1 MTTTTRLTAAAAALA
16 VLAVTAAC
24 RDELDPP
31 PPQTSQQSVTPTTGT
46 SSATTPGTTSTTTPT
61 PATTSLTPAKQKE
74 AKETAAA
81 EAAYRAW
88 VKNYAAAE
96 AAGYDPKKLDRQL
109 ATPQLIDYITGQFK
123 NFYTKGGT
131 GKYTQDIRWMKSSR
145 YLAGVTVQFQLCAV
159 TNSRFL
165 QDGKDVTI
173 TPDGTPAPVQT
184 QPQLRYASMES
195 VDGGKTWKSSTILY
209 ASEQTKASC

>member
-16 VLAVTAAC
+16 VLTATAAC
-24 RDELDPP
+24 RDDLDPP
-31 PPQTSQQSVTPTTGT
+31 PPQTSQTSTTPSTGP
-46 SSATTPGTTSTTTPT
+46 SSTTPGTSSTSST
-61 PATTSLTPAKQKE
+61 PAPTSLTPAEQTE

-96 AAGYDPKKLDRQL
+96 AAGFDPKKLDRQL
-109 ATPQLIDYITGQFK
+109 ATPALIDYVTGQFK
-123 NFYTKGGT
+123 KFRTKGGA
-131 GKYTQDIRWMKSSR
+131 GKYTQDIRWMKSSQ
-145 YLAGVTVQFQLCAV
+145 YLQGITVQFQICAV

-173 TPDGTPAPVQT
+173 TSDGTPAPVRT
-184 QPQLRYASMES
+184 EPLLRYVSVES
-195 VDGGKTWKSSTILY
+195 IDDGKTWKSSTILY
-209 ASEQTKASC
+209 SSDEKKSC